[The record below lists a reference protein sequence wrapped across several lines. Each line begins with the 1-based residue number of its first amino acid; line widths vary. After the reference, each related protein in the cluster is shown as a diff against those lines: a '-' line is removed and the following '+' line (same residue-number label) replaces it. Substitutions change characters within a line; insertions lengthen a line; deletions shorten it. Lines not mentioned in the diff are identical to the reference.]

1 MNSNETL
8 VEQIRRLNQEEQHQH
23 EIKRQA
29 ALEKIR
35 LMRRSQREQQERQ
48 RDYQ

>member
-8 VEQIRRLNQEEQHQH
+8 VEQIRRLNQEEAHKH
-23 EIKRQA
+23 ELRRQE

-35 LMRRSQREQQERQ
+35 LLRRAQREQQERQ
-48 RDYQ
+48 RENQ

>member
-8 VEQIRRLNQEEQHQH
+8 VEQIRRLNQEEAFKH
-23 EIKRQA
+23 ELRRQE

-35 LMRRSQREQQERQ
+35 LLRRAQREQQERQ
-48 RDYQ
+48 REHQ